1 MSYFFFASNP
11 FVIFAQET
19 DTFWKFSI
27 PVETSLSVS
36 NPNFMSSKN
45 KVTFLINKSEITAGT
60 RGASLGPDAI
70 ITAARKRGSYI
81 FGENDIV
88 KTSNLNGFL
97 DQPTQ
102 FPFAKRID
110 GLLKVY
116 QEVCDTVK
124 NLLQGESFPLILAAD
139 HGSAGGTISGIKAA
153 YPNKR
158 IGAIWIDAH
167 ADIHTPYT
175 TPSGNMHGMPLA
187 SVMNEDNLE
196 CKINPV
202 DAVTE
207 SLWKELKNVGGHSK
221 KIEPQDI
228 VYIAVR
234 DTEAQEEAIIQK
246 ENIQW
251 YTVEDVRIQGANAI
265 VAATLQYLQHC
276 DIIYLTFDVDS
287 MDPDLTSHGTG
298 TPVPNGITPQ
308 EAKDL
313 MIAFS
318 KEPKTVCVEIVEVN
332 PCLDE
337 KENTMAEVTLEIVE
351 AVTEVLKNR

>member
-1 MSYFFFASNP
+1 M
-11 FVIFAQET
+11 
-19 DTFWKFSI
+19 
-27 PVETSLSVS
+27 
-36 NPNFMSSKN
+36 
-45 KVTFLINKSEITAGT
+45 
-60 RGASLGPDAI
+60 
-70 ITAARKRGSYI
+70 
-81 FGENDIV
+81 
-88 KTSNLNGFL
+88 
-97 DQPTQ
+97 
-102 FPFAKRID
+102 
-110 GLLKVY
+110 
-116 QEVCDTVK
+116 
-124 NLLQGESFPLILAAD
+124 
-139 HGSAGGTISGIKAA
+139 
-153 YPNKR
+153 
-158 IGAIWIDAH
+158 
-167 ADIHTPYT
+167 
-175 TPSGNMHGMPLA
+175 
-187 SVMNEDNLE
+187 
-196 CKINPV
+196 

-221 KIEPQDI
+221 KIEPRDI

-251 YTVEDVRIQGANAI
+251 YTVEDVRTQGAIAI

-351 AVTEVLKNR
+351 AVTAVLKNR